1 MSKEAQDLFDAF
13 KRTMPTHWSGT
24 SIVVADSVVI
34 AAPYGV
40 SDCKTLNLAGKDEVA
55 GTALTRVRKVVSVY
69 HYIFTA
75 IDLFMHYTNGNSW
88 RWNERRLSSAGP
100 AQQWQSQ

>member
-40 SDCKTLNLAGKDEVA
+40 GDCKTLNLAGRDEVA
-55 GTALTRVRKVVSVY
+55 GTALTRVRKVVSSPLTSLLLLVDI
-69 HYIFTA
+69 HILTGTA
-75 IDLFMHYTNGNSW
+75 RDGTK
-88 RWNERRLSSAGP
+88 ED
-100 AQQWQSQ
+100 